1 MNNIKTFEQWSEAHE
16 VNVWNRLNEIY
27 DIDSDNME
35 EALYLMFEEKIDS
48 DSTDEEFDK
57 ITDFHH
63 HHLTQMEVQVE
74 PYMTNSEY
82 WNMTV

>member
-1 MNNIKTFEQWSEAHE
+1 MENIGTFEQWSEAHE
-16 VNVWNRLNEIY
+16 VNVWNRLTEVY

-35 EALYLMFEEKIDS
+35 EALYLMFEEKIVS
-48 DSTDEEFDK
+48 DSSDEEFDR

-63 HHLTQMEVQVE
+63 QFLTGLEIQDE

-82 WNMTV
+82 WNMTM

>member
-1 MNNIKTFEQWSEAHE
+1 MENIGTFEQWSEAHE
-16 VNVWNRLNEIY
+16 VNVWNRLTEVY

-35 EALYLMFEEKIDS
+35 EVLYLMFEEKIDS

-63 HHLTQMEVQVE
+63 QYLIQMEAQDE

-82 WNMTV
+82 WNMTM